1 MDKFQ
6 AMQTFCT
13 VVDEGSFVN
22 AAETLQTSKA
32 AVSRHVSQLEDD
44 LGVRLLQR
52 TTRQLSLTEEGR
64 LFYDRSRDLLAS
76 LQEAE
81 DELSQRTAVARGR
94 LRINAP
100 VSFGLSHLA
109 PLWGEFITQH
119 PQVELDITLSDRLVD
134 LVEEAY
140 DLAIRIAQLPS
151 STLISRRLTT
161 AKITLCAAPAYIKK
175 RGAPAHPG
183 ELSQHDTIAY
193 SYWSGGDDWYF
204 NGPNGRETVRI
215 RPHLRSNSG
224 ETCVALALAG
234 HGIALQPDFLIHDHL
249 TSGRL
254 VALLP
259 DYSSLELGVYAVY
272 PSRKFTAPRLRALV
286 DFLVERLA

>member
-13 VVDEGSFVN
+13 VVDEDSFVN
-22 AAETLQTSKA
+22 AAELLLTSKA
-32 AVSRHVSQLEDD
+32 AVSRHVSQLEEK

-76 LQEAE
+76 LKEAE
-81 DELSQRTAVARGR
+81 DELSQHTAVARGR

-109 PLWGEFITQH
+109 PLWGEFIARH
-119 PQVELDITLSDRLVD
+119 PQIELDITLSDRLVD

-140 DLAIRIAQLPS
+140 DLAIRIAQLPN

-161 AKITLCAAPAYIKK
+161 TKVTLCAAPAYLKQ
-175 RGAPAHPG
+175 RGTPMHPC
-183 ELSQHDTIAY
+183 ELARHDTIAY

-204 NGPNGRETVRI
+204 EGPEGRVTVRT
-215 RPHLRSNSG
+215 RPRARSNSG

-234 HGIALQPDFLIHDHL
+234 HGIALQPDFLINQYL
-249 TSGRL
+249 ASGQL

-259 DYSSLELGVYAVY
+259 AYPSLELGVYAIY
-272 PSRKFTAPRLRALV
+272 PSRKFPTPRLRAMV
-286 DFLVERLA
+286 DFLIFKLG